1 MRLLLGDAL
10 PIANES
16 CVAYIVT
23 MTVSAKPATVATAAG
38 AGTPIVWLDGKWY
51 DKNTATVSV
60 YDHGL
65 LYGDGVFEGI
75 RVYGGKIFRLDEHLE
90 RLYDSA
96 QAIWLTIP
104 MSRDEMVA
112 ITEEAVRRSGIAEAY
127 IRHIVTRGVGDLGLD
142 PRKCVRP
149 TTMIIVDTIR
159 LFSEQ
164 VYDAGLNV
172 ITAGTPI
179 PQRESLSPRVKSLN
193 YLAHI
198 LAKIEGIN
206 AGADE
211 VLMLDSTGSVAEA
224 SGQNIFVVKH
234 DIVRTPPAYGGILK
248 GVTRD
253 VVIEIATAAGYQVEE
268 RTLNR
273 YDVYTADE
281 AFLTGTATE
290 LVAIRQLDGRVIG
303 SGKAGPVTRD
313 LRARFQALVRS

>member
-1 MRLLLGDAL
+1 MW
-10 PIANES
+10 
-16 CVAYIVT
+16 V
-23 MTVSAKPATVATAAG
+23 
-38 AGTPIVWLDGKWY
+38 DGKWC
-51 DKNTATVSV
+51 DRSTAMISV

-75 RVYGGKIFRLDEHLE
+75 RVYGGKIFRLMEHLD

-96 QAIWLTIP
+96 KAIWLTVP
-104 MSRDEMVA
+104 LPRDEMA
-112 ITEEAVRRSGIAEAY
+112 TLTEEAVRRSGISEAY

-142 PRKCVRP
+142 PRKCP
-149 TTMIIVDTIR
+149 KPSLLIIVDTIK
-159 LFSEQ
+159 LWPEQ
-164 VYDAGLNV
+164 VYETGLSV

-198 LAKIEGIN
+198 LAKIEGIH

-211 VLMLDSTGSVAEA
+211 VLMLDSAGAVAEG
-224 SGQNIFVVKH
+224 SGQNIFVVKNGQ
-234 DIVRTPPAYGGILK
+234 VRTPPPYAGILK

-253 VVIEIATAAGYQVEE
+253 AVIELATQAGYRVDESI
-268 RTLNR
+268 LNR

-281 AFLTGTATE
+281 AFFTGTASE
-290 LVAIRQLDGRVIG
+290 LIGIRQLDGRVIG
-303 SGKAGPVTRD
+303 TGKAGPVTRD

>member
-1 MRLLLGDAL
+1 
-10 PIANES
+10 
-16 CVAYIVT
+16 
-23 MTVSAKPATVATAAG
+23 MTVSTKPSAIAATHS
-38 AGTPIVWLDGKWY
+38 AGTPVVWVDGKWC
-51 DKNTATVSV
+51 DRSTAMISV

-75 RVYGGKIFRLDEHLE
+75 RVYGGKIFRLMEHLD

-96 QAIWLTIP
+96 KAIWLTVP
-104 MSRDEMVA
+104 LPRDEMA
-112 ITEEAVRRSGIAEAY
+112 TLTEEAVRRSGISEAY

-142 PRKCVRP
+142 PRKCP
-149 TTMIIVDTIR
+149 KPSLLIIVDTIK
-159 LFSEQ
+159 LWPEQ
-164 VYDAGLNV
+164 VYETGLSV

-198 LAKIEGIN
+198 LAKIEGIH

-211 VLMLDSTGSVAEA
+211 VLMLDSAGAVAEG
-224 SGQNIFVVKH
+224 SGQNIFVVKNGQ
-234 DIVRTPPAYGGILK
+234 VRTPPPYAGILK

-253 VVIEIATAAGYQVEE
+253 AVIELATQAGYRVDESI
-268 RTLNR
+268 LNR

-281 AFLTGTATE
+281 AFFTGTASE
-290 LVAIRQLDGRVIG
+290 LIGIRQLDGRVIG
-303 SGKAGPVTRD
+303 TGKAGPVTRD

>member
-1 MRLLLGDAL
+1 M
-10 PIANES
+10 PTI
-16 CVAYIVT
+16 
-23 MTVSAKPATVATAAG
+23 
-38 AGTPIVWLDGKWY
+38 WLDGKWY
-51 DKNTATVSV
+51 DRETAMVSV

-75 RVYGGKIFRLDEHLE
+75 RVYGGKIFRLAEHLE

-96 QAIWLTIP
+96 KAIWLDVP
-104 MSRDEMVA
+104 LPREQMAAV
-112 ITEEAVRRSGIAEAY
+112 TEEAVRRSGITEAY

-142 PRKCVRP
+142 PRKCAKPSVI
-149 TTMIIVDTIR
+149 IIVDTIK
-159 LFSEQ
+159 LWPEE
-164 VYDAGLNV
+164 VYETGLKV
-172 ITAGTPI
+172 VTAGTPI

-198 LAKIEGIN
+198 LAKIEGVQ

-211 VLMLDSTGSVAEA
+211 VLMLDSSGSVAEG

-234 DIVRTPPAYGGILK
+234 GRIATPPPFAGILK

-253 VVIEIATAAGYQVEE
+253 VVMELARAAGYEVRE
-268 RTLNR
+268 TMLNR

-281 AFLTGTATE
+281 AFFTGTAAE
-290 LVAIRQLDGRVIG
+290 VVAIRQVDGRLIG
-303 SGKAGPVTRD
+303 AGKSGPVTRD